1 MKRSV
6 LRLPDDLHE
15 KIKAAAARERRSL
28 HNQIVCLLERSLA
41 AETSQ
46 PGAIIAPDPTRPGRP
61 VLVITELSDLQGPAG
76 GKIVLPSRLHPE
88 PAGQVFDLNEP
99 WLLREAYQ
107 VVLTEASGAADLAT
121 WLNAPRLIQAWPQL
135 YLPAA
140 VRQAWQDVHP
150 ALATAGRTDT

>member
-1 MKRSV
+1 M
-6 LRLPDDLHE
+6 
-15 KIKAAAARERRSL
+15 
-28 HNQIVCLLERSLA
+28 
-41 AETSQ
+41 
-46 PGAIIAPDPTRPGRP
+46 
-61 VLVITELSDLQGPAG
+61 
-76 GKIVLPSRLHPE
+76 
-88 PAGQVFDLNEP
+88 FDLDEP